1 MPRKKYW
8 RMSKARQTVED
19 TNTLSSEVGVLKL
32 SDGGL
37 SQPKTPSV
45 SLEMGVMKLSD
56 GGNAQPKKPSVSLEM
71 GVMKISDGGNAQ
83 PKKPSVSLEM
93 GVMKISDGGNAQ
105 PKKPSVSLE
114 MGVMNLSDGGN
125 AQPTKPS
132 VSEIADIVIDTLPE
146 TLKIPDTLNEP
157 LNVSLNEHMPH
168 TLSELMPNAVS
179 KTNTKIHLIPDT
191 LINTMP
197 ETDVA
202 HDSHS
207 FAHNDTHHCSHNDSH
222 SIPHSVFHSTPLACD
237 KSFAVQFMESS
248 RNDCLKTQIDFDK
261 AFAEAFPNIVVKR
274 QTCNNEELTENKEVC
289 NNEELTEN
297 KEVAY
302 IELIESNET
311 SFCDSHFEI
320 IDTDDQ
326 VATQPLFKS
335 LIASDSSNSQTSF
348 DAVFLANFPDVAANY
363 QSRDKELFERE
374 RIAFYP
380 VNTSQQNEELKRN
393 VTAQHQLSSDP
404 LEVCSDNDVACYQAM
419 RSSELLWN
427 ASDLVFG
434 SFHQNDGRFSEQ
446 SRGYQC
452 TCNALCMLS
461 YAHCDDVDNSMVL
474 DKVLY
479 EGDALYQAVIRKL
492 KSDGKLNQHLLSLEE
507 IPDDFEVEIGKF
519 TLEKFNIESGPLI
532 DTQDIGL
539 PTLHEVLQSAFLYVS
554 SGLLTVGAICSA
566 VFKTN
571 GAYAFFDSHCHGH
584 NGLSATDG
592 ASSLIIFSSLDDLVR
607 YMYAFYDSMKLDTS
621 MQYDFLPIN
630 VKKSQNKQS
639 YKDEM
644 ASHMEAYF
652 NDQRLRQANKSQIEV
667 RSISNDFS
675 SIAIEKSKKAL
686 WAKRKEF
693 KDRSE
698 YFKIYKRKCRQN
710 SAFKGKERDSKQ
722 SARSDPAFRAKEN
735 RYQKESKQSARQNP
749 VFRTEENMYQKE
761 LKQSARKDPVFK
773 TKERESKQSARQN
786 PVFRAKE
793 SMYQKESK
801 QSARK
806 DPVFKAKERESKQYA
821 RKDPVFKRKEKE
833 SKQFARRN
841 PGFRAKESMYQKE
854 SKQSARKDPV
864 FKAKERETKQSARK
878 DPVFKTKE
886 KESKQFARRNP
897 GFRAKETVYQ
907 KESKRKA
914 RDNPYF
920 LECER
925 IKKQGIRQEK
935 RKFNYDSRIDVPRKR
950 CKHDTDTLPKSHQKD
965 LTIEESIKRFHSD
978 IAIGP
983 LYVCSCCHQTW
994 FRKSVSMLKNTHI
1007 SAESKRL
1014 HCTDFTSVGNEE
1026 WICHTCLSALR
1037 ESKPPKLSVANGMK
1051 WPDKPP
1057 ELNLHQ
1063 LEERLIALRIPFM
1076 RIRELPRG
1084 GQYSLK
1090 GNVINV
1096 PVDIQPTINCLP
1108 RPMDENFTVAIQ
1120 LKKKLSYKKVDFK
1133 ENVRPLRVLTALHWL
1148 MNNSELYKKS
1158 GLMVDDNWFQE
1169 VTESAEDT
1177 VKEFLEVSKEQC
1189 KDKDNAENEKQ
1200 KQDKT
1205 NENDIEASN
1214 DYDSDH
1220 YSEVDAN
1227 EQVGNIDTLVDDAD
1241 IDNKYDKVFT
1251 FAPGEGQ
1258 HPLSLY
1264 QDKDAEYLCFPTIF
1278 CGQTPPSRDERLVPV
1293 HYSDIVKW
1301 ELRSVDRRAAQSVPN
1316 IFFKHKKLQMKQISD
1331 KVNLAVRRCKKRGQ
1345 NITAAEAR
1353 DSNYLNKLV
1362 NLDEGYYIFRQLRNS
1377 PAYLETR
1384 KKDIFA
1390 MIRQLSLPTWFM
1402 SLSAADTRWT
1412 DLLKMLAKLNDGIE
1426 YSEKELEH
1434 LTWQE
1439 KTKLVQKDPVTCS
1452 RYFDHRVQEFLN
1464 TVLKSSCEPI
1474 GKLLDF
1480 FYRVEF
1486 QQRGSPHIHMLV
1498 WIENAPTLE
1507 THSEKEIVQ
1516 FVDQYLTSNTDNEK
1530 TANLVGLQSHKHSKT
1545 CRKKGKPICRFGF
1558 PLPPLPRTMLL
1569 YPLEENVDKYKKK
1582 NTELLKAMNEYKDN
1596 VDMTFEEFLAN
1607 IAKMDFEDYIK
1618 CIRSSLKA
1626 PKVFLKRKTKD
1637 MRINLFNEGIL
1648 LAWKANLDIQIVLEP
1663 YGCASYIVGYI
1674 SKSQRGM
1681 SAQLDAAAKE
1691 ARKGNLDLKKQVRH
1705 IGNVFSNCVEVSAQ
1719 EAVYLDLQIPLTK
1732 CTRDIVFI
1740 NTSVPEERIF
1750 LLKPKAALDEL
1761 PAESTDVESDNV
1773 IQRYSKR
1780 PKQLSKFCLADY
1792 VSKVDIIF
1800 PKGNKAPE
1808 KVNDKNDD
1816 DRGDSSSSN
1825 ESEDSIDDDNSQGSD
1840 LLYKTKNGIKY
1851 KKRKV
1856 PRIIRYVKYN
1866 KKKDPENYFRE
1877 QLMLFVPWR
1886 NEQKDL
1892 LGSFDTY
1899 EAHYNSVQT
1908 SLIPKRN
1915 EYEHHIEE
1923 LELARQMMEDEQREY
1938 DQTAPN
1944 AEQENREAEEEGS
1957 KESEQFVYFNPSR
1970 VVEHRHYDIG
1980 IELQS
1985 TCSVPPVE
1993 TTGIMLPDNEYLT
2006 LLRSLNLRQREFFN
2020 HIVHWIKCKDEPV
2033 YAFLTGGAGVGKSVV
2048 IRALYQTLYRILNLK
2063 DGENPDDKRIL
2074 LCAYMGFA
2082 AFNISGQT
2090 ICSAFHKKMY
2100 KGTYNHLSADELN
2113 TFRIKY
2119 RHLKVVIIDEISMVG
2134 NMTLSFID
2142 TRLQQLTGSKAAFG
2156 GLSVIAVGDLYQL
2169 KPVGDFLICLD
2180 LKEGASSLARNLWK
2194 ELFTM
2199 YELVDIMRQ
2208 KDDLA
2213 FAQLLNRLR
2222 LNEMT
2227 EEDKQ
2232 VLQTRVFDRDTG
2244 DYPKDAVHLFARNF
2258 YVKKHNDNILSQL
2271 PGEKFV
2277 IPCHDNVVSANIPAK
2292 ECQRL
2297 INSLPDDYSKTGQ
2310 LMKSLT
2316 VVVGMIVVHTANV
2329 DVEDGLTNGA
2339 TGVVKQIDFR
2349 MEGTNRPS
2357 IIWVLFDDPRVG
2369 RTTREKY
2376 RKLYNSSINTD
2387 WTPVFDV
2394 QRTFILNYKT
2404 YQRIQFPLTPA
2415 SGKSVWKAEG
2425 ATVDR
2430 VVVDL
2435 SQEKTIRKIPHIH
2448 YVALSRVKRLKDLYI
2463 LNMNE
2468 ASMALDDDV
2477 NVEMHRLRTEAA
2489 LELCYVPLYKTD
2501 PGKIKI
2507 AFNNARSLHK
2517 HFRDVEFEPNVLA
2530 ADAIGFAE
2538 TRLCRRDEN
2547 VHYALKRFRLIRL
2560 DDAEK
2565 ESGNRPHHGLA
2576 LYVKEYFQIQKVVRM
2591 QCKSFEFIFAGIYS
2605 IQRGYV
2611 QVVVLYK
2618 YPKSSQTDFRKDIHH
2633 HLRPVIDLNVRLV
2646 ILGDFNIQIDCVN
2659 TEFVKFMETSFR
2671 CRQQIKQSTT
2681 DSGSILD
2688 LIFSNCEA
2696 FCDVVEAYWTDH
2708 KLVYCALDQ

>member
-1 MPRKKYW
+1 MPRRKHW
-8 RMSKARQTVED
+8 RKSDSKRRERSRTDESETAVRSVGSPSNGVDGLPATTLDGLPAVESPSIMLVGSPSNVVAAGSPSNVVATGSPSNVVAAGSPSNVVASHTAYGISQETQRNYQANPGSPSNVVASHMANSPSNVVASHMANHS
-19 TNTLSSEVGVLKL
+19 TNHSSNHSISQETQRNYQAN
-32 SDGGL
+32 L
-37 SQPKTPSV
+37 SQFKQ
-45 SLEMGVMKLSD
+45 
-56 GGNAQPKKPSVSLEM
+56 A
-71 GVMKISDGGNAQ
+71 I
-83 PKKPSVSLEM
+83 
-93 GVMKISDGGNAQ
+93 
-105 PKKPSVSLE
+105 
-114 MGVMNLSDGGN
+114 
-125 AQPTKPS
+125 
-132 VSEIADIVIDTLPE
+132 
-146 TLKIPDTLNEP
+146 
-157 LNVSLNEHMPH
+157 
-168 TLSELMPNAVS
+168 
-179 KTNTKIHLIPDT
+179 
-191 LINTMP
+191 
-197 ETDVA
+197 
-202 HDSHS
+202 
-207 FAHNDTHHCSHNDSH
+207 
-222 SIPHSVFHSTPLACD
+222 
-237 KSFAVQFMESS
+237 
-248 RNDCLKTQIDFDK
+248 IDF
-261 AFAEAFPNIVVKR
+261 
-274 QTCNNEELTENKEVC
+274 
-289 NNEELTEN
+289 
-297 KEVAY
+297 
-302 IELIESNET
+302 
-311 SFCDSHFEI
+311 
-320 IDTDDQ
+320 
-326 VATQPLFKS
+326 KS
-335 LIASDSSNSQTSF
+335 IIASDSSNAQTDF
-348 DAVFLANFPDVAANY
+348 DIVFLDSFPDVAANY
-363 QSRDKELFERE
+363 QSKDNKELSERE
-374 RIAFYP
+374 SIAVCP
-380 VNTSQQNEELKRN
+380 VNTSQQNEENDRN
-393 VTAQHQLSSDP
+393 VTAEHHLRSDP
-404 LEVCSDNDVACYQAM
+404 LEICSDNDVACYQAI
-419 RSSELLWN
+419 RSSERLWN

-434 SFHQNDGRFSEQ
+434 SFHQNDGRFSEH

-461 YAHCDDVDNSMVL
+461 YAHCGDVDDSMVL
-474 DKVLY
+474 DKVLC
-479 EGDALYQAVIRKL
+479 EGDALYQKVIRKL
-492 KSDGKLNQHLLSLEE
+492 KSDGKFIHHLLSLEE
-507 IPDDFEVEIGKF
+507 IPDDFEVEIGEF
-519 TLEKFNIESGPLI
+519 TLEKFRIVSGPLI
-532 DTQDIGL
+532 DTQDLGF
-539 PTLHEVLQSAFLYVS
+539 PTLHEVLQSAFLSVS
-554 SGLLTVGAICSA
+554 SGLLTIGAICSA
-566 VFKTN
+566 VFKKK
-571 GAYAFFDSHCHGH
+571 GSYAFFDSHCHGH
-584 NGLSATDG
+584 NGLSETDG
-592 ASSLIIFSSLDDLVR
+592 ASCLITFSSLDDLVT

-621 MQYDFLPIN
+621 LQFDFLPIN
-630 VKKSQNKQS
+630 VKKAYNKQS
-639 YKDEM
+639 HKDKM
-644 ASHMEAYF
+644 ASHMQAYF
-652 NDQRLRQANKSQIEV
+652 NDQRLRQANKTQSEV
-667 RSISNDFS
+667 RSIANDLS
-675 SIAIEKSKKAL
+675 SISIEKSKKVL
-686 WAKRKEF
+686 GAKRNKL
-693 KDRSE
+693 RNRNE
-698 YFKIYKRKCRQN
+698 YFKTYMTKYRQN
-710 SAFKGKERDSKQ
+710 SAYKAKER
-722 SARSDPAFRAKEN
+722 
-735 RYQKESKQSARQNP
+735 ESKQSARRNP
-749 VFRTEENMYQKE
+749 VFRAKETVYQKE
-761 LKQSARKDPVFK
+761 SKQSARKDPVFK
-773 TKERESKQSARQN
+773 TKERESKQSARKDPVFKTKERESKQSAKTLSLKQKKEHQSKLQEGILFLGPKKQCIRRNQSNLQEKTLSLKQKKEHQSKLQEKN

-793 SMYQKESK
+793 TVYQKESK

-806 DPVFKAKERESKQYA
+806 DPVFKTKERASKQT
-821 RKDPVFKRKEKE
+821 
-833 SKQFARRN
+833 ARRN
-841 PGFRAKESMYQKE
+841 PVFRAKETVYQKE

-864 FKAKERETKQSARK
+864 FKTKERASKQTARRNPVFRAKETVYQKESKQSARK

-886 KESKQFARRNP
+886 RISKQF
-897 GFRAKETVYQ
+897 FREDPVFKAKEIVYQ
-907 KESKRKA
+907 KKSKQRA
-914 RDNPYF
+914 RENQTFKEQEKECQNQSKKRARENPYV

-925 IKKQGIRQEK
+925 IKKQQIRQEK
-935 RKFNYDSRIDVPRKR
+935 RKINDDLEITVPRKKN
-950 CKHDTDTLPKSHQKD
+950 KHDIDLLPKKFQKNFE
-965 LTIEESIKRFHSD
+965 TIEESIKRFHSD
-978 IAIGP
+978 ISFGP
-983 LYVCSCCHQTW
+983 IYVCSCCHQTW

-1007 SAESKRL
+1007 SAESRRQY
-1014 HCTDFTSVGNEE
+1014 CTGFTSVNNEE
-1026 WICHTCLSALR
+1026 WVCHTCLSALR
-1037 ESKPPKLSVANGMK
+1037 ERKCPKLSEANGMK
-1051 WPDKPP
+1051 WPDKPA

-1063 LEERLIALRIPFM
+1063 LEERLVALRIPFM
-1076 RIRELPRG
+1076 QIRELPRG

-1158 GLMVDDNWFQE
+1158 GIVVDDNWFQE

-1177 VKEFLEVSKEQC
+1177 VREFLEVSKEQC
-1189 KDKDNAENEKQ
+1189 KDKNYPENEKQ
-1200 KQDKT
+1200 KQEKT
-1205 NENDIEASN
+1205 TENDIEASN

-1220 YSEVDAN
+1220 YSEIDAN
-1227 EQVGNIDTLVDDAD
+1227 DHVGNIDTLVDDAD

-1345 NITAAEAR
+1345 KITAAEAR
-1353 DSNYLNKLV
+1353 DSSYVDKLV

-1412 DLLKMLAKLNDGIE
+1412 DLLKMLAKLNDGID
-1426 YSEKELEH
+1426 YSEKELEN
-1434 LTWQE
+1434 LSWQE

-1474 GKLLDF
+1474 GKLLDY

-1507 THSEKEIVQ
+1507 TNSEREIVQ
-1516 FVDQYLTSNTDNEK
+1516 FVDKYLTCNTDNEK
-1530 TANLVGLQSHKHSKT
+1530 TANLVGLQSHKHSRT

-1569 YPLEENVDKYKKK
+1569 YPLEEDVDKYKKK

-1596 VDMTFEEFLAN
+1596 VDMTFEEFLEN
-1607 IAKMDFEDYIK
+1607 FAKMDFDDYIK

-1648 LAWKANLDIQIVLEP
+1648 CAWKANLDIQIVLEP

-1732 CTRDIVFI
+1732 CTRDIVFV

-1792 VSKVDIIF
+1792 VSKVDIIY
-1800 PKGNKAPE
+1800 PKGSKVPE

-1816 DRGDSSSSN
+1816 DRCDSSSSN
-1825 ESEDSIDDDNSQGSD
+1825 ESEDSLDDDNSLGSD

-1993 TTGIMLPDNEYLT
+1993 TTGIMLPDDEYLT

-2100 KGTYNHLSADELN
+2100 QGTYNHLSADELN

-2180 LKEGASSLARNLWK
+2180 LKVGASSLARNLWK

-2435 SQEKTIRKIPHIH
+2435 SQEKTICKIPHIH

-2565 ESGNRPHHGLA
+2565 ESGNRPYHGLA
-2576 LYVKEYFQIQKVVRM
+2576 LYVKEYFQIQKVVKM

-2671 CRQQIKQSTT
+2671 CRQKIKQSTT

-2708 KLVYCALDQ
+2708 KLVYCAIDQ